1 MTLKRAAFS
10 LLYRIE
16 EKESPVSFMT
26 RQNKL
31 SSIEHACTRSSLILE
46 ILRQIIFLVQLSY
59 EISTSLLVKITGL
72 YECCKAVL
80 SIEFIVGIYKT
91 RSHLQV

>member
-26 RQNKL
+26 PQNKL
-31 SSIEHACTRSSLILE
+31 SSIEHACNRSILILE
-46 ILRQIIFLVQLSY
+46 ILHQVIFLIQQSY
-59 EISTSLLVKITGL
+59 EISPSLLVKITVL
-72 YECCKAVL
+72 YECYKAVL
-80 SIEFIVGIYKT
+80 SVEFLVGIYKK
-91 RSHLQV
+91 RSHLRV